1 MPNMLTAL
9 VSTDGEIIYFQYQIS
24 NSPALAVSCV
34 ASTFAYVG
42 GETSNAALG
51 SGVGS
56 NIYVLKNRI
65 QDGSLIW
72 AMSLR
77 QTSAGYSDTE
87 FLVSL

>member
-1 MPNMLTAL
+1 M
-9 VSTDGEIIYFQYQIS
+9 
-24 NSPALAVSCV
+24 
-34 ASTFAYVG
+34 
-42 GETSNAALG
+42 ALG

-56 NIYVLKNRI
+56 NVYVLKNRI

-87 FLVSL
+87 FLVSLQASRDGYYVYVIF